1 MSGGKWS
8 TTDRVLKSC
17 RRKMGIIYTC
27 NHKNNDHPSYDHNL
41 LVVTCGNLYI
51 YIYIYI
57 YVEHLSYGFE
67 NDPFWPWNRATE
79 KTNCKNI

>member
-27 NHKNNDHPSYDHNL
+27 NHKNNDHPGYDHNL

-57 YVEHLSYGFE
+57 YIYNTYIYIIHIYIYIIYIYYV
-67 NDPFWPWNRATE
+67 
-79 KTNCKNI
+79 